1 MNHQEA
7 VEECICMLTLTMIG
21 KEVSSFHR
29 IKEES
34 KEMFNEETAEGSR
47 MDEKHAWDDNLCQEG
62 ACR

>member
-1 MNHQEA
+1 
-7 VEECICMLTLTMIG
+7 MLTLTMIG
-21 KEVSSFHR
+21 KEVSSLHR

-34 KEMFNEETAEGSR
+34 KEMFNEETAAGSR

>member
-1 MNHQEA
+1 
-7 VEECICMLTLTMIG
+7 MLTLTMIG